1 MPNIIPPT
9 PDADDQYFWDGVAQD
24 KLLLQRCASCGV
36 LRQPPAPMCGA
47 CHLLDWDTQE
57 SRGLGE
63 IYSWIDSHHPSEPD
77 AQPRIVVLVELEE
90 GVRIVSNLREA
101 DHDQIRNG
109 MAVELF
115 FVEESGVK
123 LPQFRPRTG
132 GSQ

>member
-24 KLLLQRCASCGV
+24 KLLLQRCASCGA
-36 LRQPPAPMCGA
+36 LRQPPAPMCGT
-47 CHLLDWDTQE
+47 CHSLDWDTQE

-77 AQPRIVVLVELEE
+77 AQPRIVILVELEE
-90 GVRIVSNLREA
+90 GVRIVSNLRETS
-101 DHDQIRNG
+101 HDQIRNG

-123 LPQFRPRTG
+123 LPQFRPRSG